1 MTGRWLW
8 HPKSPGV
15 RVFVKRTWF
24 GWLIGSKEFATLKEC
39 IR

>member
-8 HPKSPGV
+8 HPESPV
-15 RVFVKRTWF
+15 VRTWF
-24 GWLIGSKEFATLKEC
+24 GWFIGSKEFATLKEC

>member
-8 HPKSPGV
+8 HPESPGV

-24 GWLIGSKEFATLKEC
+24 IGSKEFATLKEC